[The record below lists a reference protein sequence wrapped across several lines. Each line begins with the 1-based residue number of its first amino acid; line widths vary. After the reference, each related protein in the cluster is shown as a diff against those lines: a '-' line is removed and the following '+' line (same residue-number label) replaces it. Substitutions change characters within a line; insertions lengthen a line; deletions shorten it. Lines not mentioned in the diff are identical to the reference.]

1 MKLFKRRGQAG
12 YVARFLQVGGVAF
25 AIDAGLLWVLVY
37 PLGMPPIPSR
47 AISFMAT
54 IAVTFV
60 LNARYTFAVEVRH
73 ASKTRYTVIQV
84 AGAALNF
91 AIYSLLVSYGPLRDL
106 PLAAL
111 VFGSAA
117 ASTHN
122 FLLMR
127 RYVFHDSTATTG
139 KPPT

>member
-1 MKLFKRRGQAG
+1 MKLFMGLFMRLFMGRGQAG
-12 YVARFLQVGGVAF
+12 YVSRFLQVGGVAF

-37 PLGMPPIPSR
+37 PLDMPPIPAR

-60 LNARYTFAVEVRH
+60 LNARYTFAVAGRH

-91 AIYSLLVSYGPLRDL
+91 AIYRMLKEILKDE
-106 PLAAL
+106 
-111 VFGSAA
+111 
-117 ASTHN
+117 
-122 FLLMR
+122 
-127 RYVFHDSTATTG
+127 
-139 KPPT
+139 